1 MPGRGHRIIPEIC
14 LPSHAPESPSAA
26 APAPAS
32 FGLVEAAV
40 HHVCDLFPSPV
51 LSIVQEEGAPR
62 EETAARSH
70 SEGKGPP
77 HTRCH
82 GTACAPSSSA
92 RARTRAARSPIAA
105 RRAHS

>member
-51 LSIVQEEGAPR
+51 LSTVQEEGAPR
-62 EETAARSH
+62 EETAVRSH
-70 SEGKGPP
+70 SEG
-77 HTRCH
+77 
-82 GTACAPSSSA
+82 SSA
-92 RARTRAARSPIAA
+92 AHALPWDRMRPIIECESAHLGRAIPHRSAPRA
-105 RRAHS
+105 

>member
-40 HHVCDLFPSPV
+40 HHVCDLFPFPGLVHRPGGGSAARGDRRSLTLRGQGSAAHALPWDRMRPIIECESAH
-51 LSIVQEEGAPR
+51 LGRAIPHRSAPR
-62 EETAARSH
+62 A
-70 SEGKGPP
+70 
-77 HTRCH
+77 
-82 GTACAPSSSA
+82 
-92 RARTRAARSPIAA
+92 
-105 RRAHS
+105 